1 MLDIQLFR
9 ENPGLVRQSL
19 VRRHQD
25 ASAVDEVIKL
35 DEKRRDLLQQV
46 ESLRAKKNQASKA
59 IGKTKDPD
67 QRQEQIAAM
76 QALGDQQ
83 DGLET
88 ELKELEPV
96 LKALMGTFPN
106 LVDDRVPEGLDDSE
120 NQVIKTVGEKPL
132 FDFEPKAHWDLGPEL
147 GILDF
152 ERGTKL
158 SGTRFYILNG
168 LGARLQR
175 ALISFMLDTHTKNG
189 YQERYT
195 PFMVKGDIVYASGQL
210 PKFADNLYHDHEE
223 DFWWVPTAEVSLTGL
238 HKDEILEENDLPISY
253 TAYTPCF
260 RREKVSAGREVR
272 GIKRGHQFDKVEMY
286 IYCHPD
292 DSENQYQ
299 RMLADAEGIC
309 SKLNLPY
316 RVNNLCTGDLGF
328 AASYTA
334 DLDVWAAGCGEW
346 LEVSSISN
354 TRDFQARR
362 AAIRYRP
369 EEGKGTRFVHT
380 LNGSGLALPRVMIAV
395 LENNQQQDGSVTI
408 PEVLR
413 PWMGGVEVIEPDTN

>member
-9 ENPGLVRQSL
+9 ENPDLVRQSM
-19 VRRHQD
+19 VKRHQEP
-25 ASAVDEVIKL
+25 SVVDEVIKL
-35 DEKRRDLLQQV
+35 DEKRRALLQQV
-46 ESLRAKKNQASKA
+46 ESLRAEKNQASKA
-59 IGKTKDPD
+59 IGKTKDSD
-67 QRQEQIAAM
+67 QRQEKIAAM

-96 LKALMGTFPN
+96 LKALLGTFPN
-106 LVDDRVPEGLDDSE
+106 LVDERVPEGLDDSE
-120 NQVIKTVGEKPL
+120 NQVIKTVGEKAH
-132 FDFEPKAHWDLGPEL
+132 FDFKPKAHWDLGPEL

-195 PFMVKGDIVYASGQL
+195 PFMVKEDIVYASGQL

-286 IYCHPD
+286 IYCRPE
-292 DSENQYQ
+292 DSEVQFQ
-299 RMLADAEGIC
+299 RMLADSEGIC
-309 SKLNLPY
+309 SKLKLPY

-346 LEVSSISN
+346 LEVASISN

-362 AAIRYRP
+362 AAIRYYP
-369 EEGKGTRFVHT
+369 EGGKSTRFVHT

-395 LENNQQQDGSVTI
+395 LENNQQKDGSIVI

-413 PWMGGVEVIEPDTN
+413 PWMGGVEVIEPK

>member
-9 ENPGLVRQSL
+9 ENPDLVRGSL
-19 VRRHQD
+19 IKRHQD
-25 ASAVDEVIKL
+25 PSVVDEVIKL
-35 DEKRRDLLQQV
+35 DGKRRALLQQV
-46 ESLRAKKNQASKA
+46 ESLRAEKNQASKT

-67 QRQEQIAAM
+67 ERQDKITTM

-83 DGLET
+83 DSLEA
-88 ELKELEPV
+88 ELKEIEPI
-96 LKALMGTFPN
+96 LNALLGTFPN
-106 LVDDRVPEGLDDSE
+106 LVDERVPEGLDDSE
-120 NQVIKTVGEKPL
+120 NQVIKTVGEKPQ
-132 FDFEPKAHWDLGPEL
+132 FDFEPQPHWDLGPTL

-158 SGTRFYILNG
+158 SGTRFYVLNG

-175 ALISFMLDTHTKNG
+175 ALISFMLDTHTNNG
-189 YQERYT
+189 YEERYT
-195 PFMVKGDIVYASGQL
+195 PFMVKEEIVYASGQL
-210 PKFADNLYHDHEE
+210 PKFEGNLYHDHED

-238 HKDEILEENDLPISY
+238 HKDEILDEAALPISY

-260 RREKVSAGREVR
+260 RREKMSAGREVR

-286 IYCHPD
+286 VYCRPE
-292 DSENQYQ
+292 DSEKQFE
-299 RMLADAEGIC
+299 RMVADAEGIC
-309 SKLNLPY
+309 QALGFTY
-316 RVNNLCTGDLGF
+316 RVNTLCTGDLGF
-328 AASYTA
+328 AAAYTA
-334 DLDVWAAGCGEW
+334 DIDVWAAGCGEW
-346 LEVSSISN
+346 LEVSSTSN

-369 EEGKGTRFVHT
+369 EEVKGTRFVHT

-395 LENNQQQDGSVTI
+395 LENNQQKDGSVKI

-413 PWMGGVEVIEPDTN
+413 PWMGGAEVIEPA

>member
-9 ENPGLVRQSL
+9 ENPDLVRQSL

-25 ASAVDEVIKL
+25 ASAVEEVIKL
-35 DEKRRDLLQQV
+35 DEKRRALLQQV
-46 ESLRAKKNQASKA
+46 ESLRAEKNQASKA
-59 IGKTKDPD
+59 IGKTKEPD

-83 DGLET
+83 DSLET

-96 LKALMGTFPN
+96 LKALLGTFPN

-120 NQVIKTVGEKPL
+120 NQVIKTVGKKPL

-175 ALISFMLDTHTKNG
+175 SLISFMLDTHTKNG

-195 PFMVKGDIVYASGQL
+195 PFMVKEDIVYASGQL

-369 EEGKGTRFVHT
+369 KEGKGTRFVHT

-395 LENNQQQDGSVTI
+395 LENNQQKDGSVII

>member
-9 ENPGLVRQSL
+9 ENPDLVRQSL
-19 VRRHQD
+19 IKRHQD
-25 ASAVDEVIKL
+25 PSVVDEVIKL
-35 DEKRRDLLQQV
+35 DEKRRALLQQV
-46 ESLRAKKNQASKA
+46 ESLRAEKNQASKA

-67 QRQEQIAAM
+67 ERQEKITAM

-83 DGLET
+83 DSLEAELKGLEPT
-88 ELKELEPV
+88 
-96 LKALMGTFPN
+96 LKALLGTFPN
-106 LVDDRVPEGLDDSE
+106 LVDERVPEGLNDSE
-120 NQVIKTVGEKPL
+120 NQVIKTVGEKPE

-189 YQERYT
+189 YEERYT
-195 PFMVKGDIVYASGQL
+195 PFMVKKDIVYASGQL
-210 PKFADNLYHDHEE
+210 PKFEGNLYHDHED

-238 HKDEILEENDLPISY
+238 HKDEILDEAELPISY

-260 RREKVSAGREVR
+260 RREKMSAGREVR

-286 IYCHPD
+286 VYCHPD
-292 DSENQYQ
+292 DSETQFQ
-299 RMLADAEGIC
+299 RMLADSEGIC
-309 SKLNLPY
+309 AKLNLPY

-334 DLDVWAAGCGEW
+334 DIDVWAAGCGEW

-369 EEGKGTRFVHT
+369 EEGKSTRFVHT

-395 LENNQQQDGSVTI
+395 LENNQQKDGSVVI

-413 PWMGGVEVIEPDTN
+413 PWMGGAEIIEL

>member
-1 MLDIQLFR
+1 MLDIQLVR
-9 ENPGLVRQSL
+9 ENPDLVRQSL

-35 DEKRRDLLQQV
+35 DEKRRALLQQV
-46 ESLRAKKNQASKA
+46 ESLRAEKNQASKA
-59 IGKTKDPD
+59 IGKTKEPD

-83 DGLET
+83 DSLET

-96 LKALMGTFPN
+96 LKALLGTFPN

-195 PFMVKGDIVYASGQL
+195 PFMVKEDIVYASGQL

-369 EEGKGTRFVHT
+369 KEGKGTRFVHT

-395 LENNQQQDGSVTI
+395 LENNQQKDGSVII

>member
-9 ENPGLVRQSL
+9 ENPGFVRQSL
-19 VRRHQD
+19 IKRHQD
-25 ASAVDEVIKL
+25 PSIVDEVIKL
-35 DEKRRDLLQQV
+35 DEKRRALLQQV
-46 ESLRAKKNQASKA
+46 ESLRAEKNQASKA

-67 QRQEQIAAM
+67 ERQEKITAM

-83 DGLET
+83 DSLEA

-96 LKALMGTFPN
+96 LKALLSTFPN
-106 LVDDRVPEGLDDSE
+106 LVDERVPEGLDDSE
-120 NQVIKTVGEKPL
+120 NQ
-132 FDFEPKAHWDLGPEL
+132 
-147 GILDF
+147 
-152 ERGTKL
+152 
-158 SGTRFYILNG
+158 SGTRFYVLNG

-210 PKFADNLYHDHEE
+210 PKFEGNLYHDHEE
-223 DFWWVPTAEVSLTGL
+223 DFWWIPTAEVSLTGL
-238 HKDEILEENDLPISY
+238 HKDEILDEAELPISY

-260 RREKVSAGREVR
+260 RREKMSAGREVR

-286 IYCHPD
+286 VYCHPD
-292 DSENQYQ
+292 DSETQFQ
-299 RMLADAEGIC
+299 RMLADSEGIC
-309 SKLNLPY
+309 AKLNLPY

-334 DLDVWAAGCGEW
+334 DIDVWAAGCGEW
-346 LEVSSISN
+346 LEVSSTSN

-380 LNGSGLALPRVMIAV
+380 LNSSGLALPRVMIAV
-395 LENNQQQDGSVTI
+395 LENNQQKDGSVVI

-413 PWMGGVEVIEPDTN
+413 PWMGGAEIIEP

>member
-9 ENPGLVRQSL
+9 ENPDLVRQSL
-19 VRRHQD
+19 IRRHQD
-25 ASAVDEVIKL
+25 PSPIDEVITL
-35 DEKRRDLLQQV
+35 DEKRRALLQQV
-46 ESLRAKKNQASKA
+46 ESLRAEKNQASKA

-67 QRQEQIAAM
+67 KRQEKITAM
-76 QALGDQQ
+76 QTLGGQQ
-83 DGLET
+83 DKLEN
-88 ELKELEPV
+88 ELKELEPT
-96 LKALMGTFPN
+96 LKDLLGTFPN
-106 LVDDRVPEGLDDSE
+106 LVDDRVPEGVDDSE
-120 NQVIKTVGEKPL
+120 NQVTKTWGKKPK

-195 PFMVKGDIVYASGQL
+195 PFMVKEDIVYASGQL
-210 PKFADNLYHDHEE
+210 PKFEDNLYHDHEE

-238 HKDEILEENDLPISY
+238 HKDEILEEAELPISY

-260 RREKVSAGREVR
+260 RREKMSAGREVR

-286 IYCHPD
+286 VYCRPD
-292 DSENQYQ
+292 DSEAQFQ
-299 RMLADAEGIC
+299 RMLADSEGIC
-309 SKLNLPY
+309 QKLNLPY

-328 AASYTA
+328 AAVYTS
-334 DLDVWAAGCGEW
+334 DIDVWAAGCGEW

-369 EEGKGTRFVHT
+369 EEGKSTRFVHT

-395 LENNQQQDGSVTI
+395 LENNQQKDGSVVI
-408 PEVLR
+408 PKVLH
-413 PWMGGVEVIEPDTN
+413 PWMGGVEIIEP

>member
-9 ENPGLVRQSL
+9 ENPDLVRQSL

-25 ASAVDEVIKL
+25 ASAVEEVIKL
-35 DEKRRDLLQQV
+35 DEKRRALLQQV
-46 ESLRAKKNQASKA
+46 ESLRAEKNQASKA
-59 IGKTKDPD
+59 IGKTKEPD

-83 DGLET
+83 DSLET

-96 LKALMGTFPN
+96 LKALLGTFPN

-120 NQVIKTVGEKPL
+120 NQVIKTVGKKPL

-195 PFMVKGDIVYASGQL
+195 PFMVKEDIVYASGQL

-369 EEGKGTRFVHT
+369 KEGKGTRFVHT

-395 LENNQQQDGSVTI
+395 LENNQQKDGSVII

>member
-9 ENPGLVRQSL
+9 ENPDLVRQSL
-19 VRRHQD
+19 VKRHQD
-25 ASAVDEVIKL
+25 PSIVDEVIKL
-35 DEKRRDLLQQV
+35 DGKRRSLLQQV
-46 ESLRAKKNQASKA
+46 EGLRAEKNKASKE
-59 IGKTKDPD
+59 IGKTKDPEE
-67 QRQEQIAAM
+67 RQEKITAM

-83 DGLET
+83 DSLEV
-88 ELKELEPV
+88 ELKEFEPV
-96 LKALMGTFPN
+96 LKALLGTFPN
-106 LVDDRVPEGLDDSE
+106 LVDERVPEGKDDSE
-120 NQVIKTVGEKPL
+120 NQVIKLVGEKPE
-132 FDFEPKAHWDLGPEL
+132 FDFELKTHWDLGPEL
-147 GILDF
+147 GVLDF

-158 SGTRFYILNG
+158 SGSRFYVLNG

-195 PFMVKGDIVYASGQL
+195 PFMVKKDIVYASGQL
-210 PKFADNLYHDHEE
+210 PKFEHNLYHDHED

-238 HKDEILEENDLPISY
+238 HKDEILDESELPISY

-260 RREKVSAGREVR
+260 RREKFSAGRDVR

-286 IYCHPD
+286 VYCRPE
-292 DSENQYQ
+292 DSEKQFE
-299 RMLADAEGIC
+299 RMVADAEGIC
-309 SKLNLPY
+309 QALGFTY
-316 RVNNLCTGDLGF
+316 RVNTLCTGDLGF
-328 AASYTA
+328 AAAYTS
-334 DLDVWAAGCGEW
+334 DIDVWAAGCGEW
-346 LEVSSISN
+346 LEVSSTSN

-380 LNGSGLALPRVMIAV
+380 LNASGLALPRVLISI
-395 LENNQQQDGSVTI
+395 LENNQQKDGSVVI

-413 PWMGGVEVIEPDTN
+413 PWMGGAEVIEPS